1 MILKF
6 QFKKVG
12 YNFKFDPFSTFSFE
26 TISVG
31 NNVFISSNAFFQ
43 ASESEIIIGNKVM
56 FGPNVTIMGG
66 DHNISE
72 IGEYMFDVKNKL
84 PENDVKVIIEDDVW
98 VASNSIILKG
108 VKVGKG
114 SIIAAGSL
122 VLNDVPEYSIVGGAP
137 AKLLKKRFSK
147 DDLIK
152 HKKKIKCVE

>member
-1 MILKF
+1 
-6 QFKKVG
+6 
-12 YNFKFDPFSTFSFE
+12 
-26 TISVG
+26 
-31 NNVFISSNAFFQ
+31 
-43 ASESEIIIGNKVM
+43 M